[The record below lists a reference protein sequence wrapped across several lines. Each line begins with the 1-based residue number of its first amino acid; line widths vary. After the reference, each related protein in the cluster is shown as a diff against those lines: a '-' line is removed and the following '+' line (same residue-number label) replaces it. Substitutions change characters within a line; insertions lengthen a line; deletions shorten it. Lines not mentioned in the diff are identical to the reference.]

1 MQTIA
6 LRLLRLGAP
15 LGLPARIA
23 MVLSAVLVTAC
34 GSSSVPAGSS
44 SNGDAGQL
52 PVVGSCPDG
61 GDLVTTAELF
71 PDLLPSEQ
79 TLESWQ
85 RRMVEL
91 GPRFTGSP
99 ALQAWHDF
107 MADEMRSYGLDVV
120 REPLSLEWWDH
131 HTYTLT
137 LIVDGQET
145 VIPVASFYPY
155 SGSTPVGGVSGELAD
170 AGAGLPQEFAVG
182 DFVDKVVI
190 YEEDQLPLTL
200 SLLYSTTT
208 YVHDPDN
215 TMTPATPYKRASVSF
230 LTPQERTSVGS
241 ARDAGAV
248 AAIVSYEASA
258 ENAAGQ
264 YTPFLS
270 NPGDSQGLPTLYVDR
285 ATGDMLKASIAQ
297 GAQIRLQLLVDKF
310 PNASTDIVIGT
321 LPGTNSD
328 EFMLFNTHSDGTSA
342 SQENGT
348 LGILSMARYFSSLP
362 QECRQRTMVFVMMP
376 GHFHNGFGGDTAG
389 FIDMHPEIIEKSVAS
404 LTMEHLGQPE
414 WLDDETGFHPSGEF
428 EPGVWYG
435 TDNAV
440 QSLMAS
446 AVIAED
452 LRRVF
457 VNRPIGAIY
466 FGVGSPLNNNGV
478 PNASYITGPNM
489 MLSFAFNQHV
499 EKVDYARM
507 ANEIRSAA
515 RIATSMDA
523 TATEVLCAGVRTQAP
538 DALSGCFR

>member
-1 MQTIA
+1 MQHPDPQRSPDAPRMVTRVA
-6 LRLLRLGAP
+6 LAFTM
-15 LGLPARIA
+15 AT
-23 MVLSAVLVTAC
+23 LVAC
-34 GSSSVPAGSS
+34 GNSGVPGGADGDD
-44 SNGDAGQL
+44 NGAL
-52 PVVGSCPDG
+52 PIVDTCPDG
-61 GDLVTTAELF
+61 GDLATTAQLLPE
-71 PDLLPSEQ
+71 LLPSEQ
-79 TLESWQ
+79 TLETWQ
-85 RRMVEL
+85 RRMVDL

-99 ALQAWHDF
+99 ALAAWHDF
-107 MADEMRSYGLDVV
+107 MADEMASYGLQVT
-120 REPLSLEWWDH
+120 REPLALEWWDH

-155 SGSTPVGGVSGELAD
+155 SGSTPAGGVTGALAD
-170 AGAGLPQEFAVG
+170 AGSGLPQEFAVG
-182 DFVDKVVI
+182 NFVDKVVI

-248 AAIVSYEASA
+248 AAIVSYEASP

-285 ATGDMLKASIAQ
+285 ATGDMLKAAIAQ
-297 GAQIRLQLLVDKF
+297 GAQVRLELLVDKF
-310 PNASTDIVIGT
+310 PNAATDIVIGT
-321 LPGTNSD
+321 LPGTNPD
-328 EFMLFNTHSDGTSA
+328 ELMLFNTHSDGTSA

-348 LGILSMARYFSSLP
+348 LGILSMARYFSALP
-362 QECRQRTMVFVMMP
+362 QECRNRTMVFVMMP

-389 FIDMHPEIIEKSVAS
+389 FIDMHPEIIRKTVAS

-414 WLDDETGFHPSGEF
+414 WLDDESGFHPSGEF

-440 QSLMAS
+440 QSLMTN
-446 AVIAED
+446 AVIEED

-457 VNRPIGAIY
+457 VNRPIGVIY
-466 FGVGSPLNNNGV
+466 FGVGSPLNANGV

-499 EKVDYARM
+499 EKVDYSRM

-523 TATEVLCAGVRTQAP
+523 TATDVLCAGVRTQSP
-538 DALSGCFR
+538 GALSGCFPE